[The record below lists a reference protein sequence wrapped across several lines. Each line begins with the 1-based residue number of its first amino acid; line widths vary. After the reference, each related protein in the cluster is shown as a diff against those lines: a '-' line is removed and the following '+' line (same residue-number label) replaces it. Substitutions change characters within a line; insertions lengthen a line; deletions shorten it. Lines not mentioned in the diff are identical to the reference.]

1 MKTTHHVSMSDKI
14 KKGLSDKGIT
24 SRSLVAFLIF
34 GMIVLVFILSD
45 LSGRHQGSSSSLGA
59 AAEVNGELISLKD
72 FQEEEG
78 RLAQYYSQ
86 LFGGQFDS
94 EVQRKMLR
102 GEVMNSLVTKSAAAQ
117 AAEKEGIYA
126 TDAEIRHMI
135 VEELP
140 YFKKD
145 GVFQSDAYKAILQAN
160 RMTPSEF
167 ESKLRKDIKNQ
178 RSRQLFES
186 SLAMTELQKSAET
199 ELRSSKLNLEFIQL
213 SSADYVKANAVSDED
228 VVKAM
233 TKDDFKKKVEANFT
247 ANQGQYSTPEQVK
260 AAHILIKADAA
271 NDADAKKKAEVALKR
286 LSKEDFGKVAAQI
299 SDDPGSKSKNGD
311 LGYFAKGQMV
321 KEFEDV
327 AFTLPVG
334 QTSGLVKSAFG
345 YHIIKVMD
353 KKAAQQ
359 ADAVAAKKEISKK
372 LIGEEKYLEFI
383 KSIENEL
390 STGKAEAAVARLT
403 AAKLA
408 WKETGYFDIAAEVA
422 PVMNSAQ
429 AIKTALELSK
439 INPVA
444 KKLVREG
451 SNQFLIKL
459 KDVKTE
465 TSELKAED
473 RSMIEKQR
481 SMGAYQAWVES
492 FKKTARIE
500 TNSDLTNPK

>member
-1 MKTTHHVSMSDKI
+1 MSDKI
-14 KKGLSDKGIT
+14 KKGLTDKGIT
-24 SRSLVAFLIF
+24 TRSFVAFFVF
-34 GMIVLVFILSD
+34 GMIVLVFVLSD
-45 LSGRHQGSSSSLGA
+45 LSGRNKGSSSLGA
-59 AAEVNGELISLKD
+59 AAEVNGELISIKD

-86 LFGGQFDS
+86 MFGGQFDS

-145 GVFQSDAYKAILQAN
+145 GIFQSDAYKAILQAN

-186 SLAMTELQKSAET
+186 SLAMTEMQKNAET

-213 SSADYVKANAVSDED
+213 SSADYVKANSVSDED
-228 VVKAM
+228 VVQAM
-233 TKDDFKKKVEANFT
+233 TKEDFKKKVEANFT
-247 ANQGQYSTPEQVK
+247 ANQGQYAAPEQVK
-260 AAHILIKADAA
+260 ASHILIKADAA
-271 NDADAKKKAEVALKR
+271 NDSEAKKKAEAALKR
-286 LSKEDFGKVAAQI
+286 VSKEDFGKVASQV
-299 SDDPGSKSKNGD
+299 SDDPGSKVKNGE
-311 LGYFAKGQMV
+311 LGFFSRGQMV

-334 QTSGLVKSAFG
+334 QVSGLVKSAFG
-345 YHIIKVMD
+345 YHIIKVTD

-359 ADAVAAKKEISKK
+359 ADPVSTKKEISKK

-383 KSIENEL
+383 KSIETEL
-390 STGKAEAAVARLT
+390 SSGKAEAVVARLT
-403 AAKLA
+403 AAKLG
-408 WKETGYFDIAAEVA
+408 WKETGYFDIAAEAA
-422 PVMNSAQ
+422 PVMNSVQ
-429 AIKTALELSK
+429 AIKAALELTK
-439 INPVA
+439 ANPVA
-444 KKLVREG
+444 KKLIREG
-451 SNQFLIKL
+451 ANQYLIKL

-465 TSELKAED
+465 VSELKAED
-473 RSMIEKQR
+473 RNMLEKQK

>member
-14 KKGLSDKGIT
+14 KKGLTDKGIT
-24 SRSLVAFLIF
+24 TRSLVAFFVF

-45 LSGRHQGSSSSLGA
+45 LSGRNKGTSSLGA
-59 AAEVNGELISLKD
+59 AAEVNGELISIKD

-186 SLAMTELQKSAET
+186 SLAMTEMQKNAEI

-233 TKDDFKKKVEANFT
+233 TKEDFRKKVEANFT
-247 ANQGQYSTPEQVK
+247 ANQGQYSTAEQVK
-260 AAHILIKADAA
+260 ASHILIKADAA
-271 NDADAKKKAEVALKR
+271 NDAEAKKKAEAALKR
-286 LSKEDFGKVAAQI
+286 LSKEDFGKVASQV
-299 SDDPGSKSKNGD
+299 SDDPGSKAKNGE
-311 LGYFAKGQMV
+311 LGFFSKGQMV
-321 KEFEDV
+321 KEFEEV
-327 AFTLPVG
+327 AFTLAVG

-345 YHIIKVMD
+345 YHIIKVTD
-353 KKAAQQ
+353 KKAAKQ
-359 ADAVAAKKEISKK
+359 ADPVSAKKEISKK

-383 KSIENEL
+383 KSIETDL
-390 STGKAEAAVARLT
+390 AAGKAEAVVARLT
-403 AAKLA
+403 AAKLG
-408 WKETGYFDIAAEVA
+408 WKETGYFDIATEVA

-429 AIKTALELSK
+429 AIKAALELNK
-439 INPVA
+439 ANPVA
-444 KKLVREG
+444 KKLIREG
-451 SNQFLIKL
+451 GNQYLIKL

-465 TSELKAED
+465 ASVLKAED
-473 RSMIEKQR
+473 RTMLEKQR

>member
-14 KKGLSDKGIT
+14 KKGLTDKGIT
-24 SRSLVAFLIF
+24 TRSFVAFSVF
-34 GMIVLVFILSD
+34 GMIVLVFVLSD
-45 LSGRHQGSSSSLGA
+45 LSGRNKGTSSLGA
-59 AAEVNGELISLKD
+59 AAEVNGELISIKD

-86 LFGGQFDS
+86 MFGGQFDS

-126 TDAEIRHMI
+126 TDAEVRHMI

-186 SLAMTELQKSAET
+186 SLAMTEMQKNAET

-213 SSADYVKANAVSDED
+213 NSADYVKANSVSDED
-228 VVKAM
+228 VAQAM
-233 TKDDFKKKVEANFT
+233 TKEDFKKKVEANFT
-247 ANQGQYSTPEQVK
+247 ANQGQYGTSEQVK
-260 AAHILIKADAA
+260 ASHILIKADAT
-271 NDADAKKKAEVALKR
+271 NDNDAKKKAEAALKR
-286 LSKEDFGKVAAQI
+286 LSKEDFGKVASQV
-299 SDDPGSKSKNGD
+299 SDDPGSKAKNGE
-311 LGYFAKGQMV
+311 LGFFSKGQMV

-334 QTSGLVKSAFG
+334 QTSGVVKSAFG
-345 YHIIKVMD
+345 YHIIKVTD

-359 ADAVAAKKEISKK
+359 ADPVSTKKEISKK

-383 KSIENEL
+383 KSIETEL
-390 STGKAEAAVARLT
+390 SAGKAEAVVARLT
-403 AAKLA
+403 AAKLG
-408 WKETGYFDIAAEVA
+408 WKETGYFDIAAEAA

-429 AIKTALELSK
+429 AIKAALELTK
-439 INPVA
+439 ANPVA
-444 KKLVREG
+444 KKLIREG
-451 SNQFLIKL
+451 GNQYLIKL

-465 TSELKAED
+465 ASELKAED
-473 RSMIEKQR
+473 RNMLEKQK

>member
-1 MKTTHHVSMSDKI
+1 MSDKI
-14 KKGLSDKGIT
+14 KKGLTDKGIT
-24 SRSLVAFLIF
+24 TRSLVAFFIF

-45 LSGRHQGSSSSLGA
+45 LSGRHKGSTSSLGA
-59 AAEVNGELISLKD
+59 AAEVNGELISIKD

-186 SLAMTELQKSAET
+186 SLAMTEMQKNAQT

-213 SSADYVKANAVSDED
+213 SSAEYVKANVVSDED
-228 VVKAM
+228 VVKAA
-233 TKDDFKKKVEANFT
+233 TKEEFKKKVDANFT
-247 ANQGQYSTPEQVK
+247 ANQGQYATVEQVK
-260 AAHILIKADAA
+260 ASHILIKADAT
-271 NDADAKKKAEVALKR
+271 NDAEAKKKAEAALKR
-286 LSKEDFGKVAAQI
+286 LSKEDFGKVAAQV
-299 SDDPGSKSKNGD
+299 SDDPGSKAKNGE
-311 LGYFAKGQMV
+311 LGFFAKGQMV

-327 AFTLPVG
+327 AFTLAVG

-345 YHIIKVMD
+345 YHIIKVTD

-359 ADAVAAKKEISKK
+359 ADPISAKKEISKK

-383 KSIENEL
+383 KSIETDL
-390 STGKAEAAVARLT
+390 AAGKAEAVVARLT

-408 WKETGYFDIAAEVA
+408 WKETGYFDIAAETA

-429 AIKTALELSK
+429 AIKAALELSK
-439 INPVA
+439 ANPVA
-444 KKLVREG
+444 KKLIREG
-451 SNQFLIKL
+451 GNQYLIKL

-465 TSELKAED
+465 ASVLKAED

-481 SMGAYQAWVES
+481 SMSAYQAWVES

>member
-1 MKTTHHVSMSDKI
+1 MKTAHQHSMTDQI
-14 KKGLSDKGIT
+14 KKGLMDKGIT
-24 SRSLVAFLIF
+24 YRSFVAFFVF
-34 GMIVLVFILSD
+34 GMIVLVFVLSD
-45 LSGRHQGSSSSLGA
+45 LSGRNKGSSSLGA
-59 AAEVNGELISLKD
+59 AAEVNGELISIKD

-102 GEVMNSLVTKSAAAQ
+102 GEVMNSLVTKSVAAQ

-167 ESKLRKDIKNQ
+167 ESKLRKDVKNQ
-178 RSRQLFES
+178 RSRLLFET
-186 SLAMTELQKSAET
+186 SLALTEMQKNAET

-213 SSADYVKANAVSDED
+213 SAADFVKANSVSDED
-228 VVKAM
+228 VVTAM
-233 TKDDFKKKVEANFT
+233 LKEDFKKKVTANFT
-247 ANQGQYSTPEQVK
+247 ANQGQYETPEQVK
-260 AAHILIKADAA
+260 ASHILIKADAA
-271 NDADAKKKAEVALKR
+271 TDTEAKKKAEAALAR

-299 SDDPGSKSKNGD
+299 SDDPGSKVKNGD
-311 LGYFAKGQMV
+311 LGFFAKGQMV
-321 KEFEDV
+321 KEFEEV
-327 AFTLPVG
+327 AFKLAAG
-334 QTSGLVKSAFG
+334 QTSGLVKTAFG
-345 YHIIKVMD
+345 YHIIKVTD
-353 KKAAQQ
+353 KKAAQK
-359 ADAVAAKKEISKK
+359 ADEVQAKKDIAKK
-372 LIGEEKYLEFI
+372 LIGEEKFLEFI
-383 KSIENEL
+383 KSVEAEL
-390 STGKAEAAVARLT
+390 SSGKAEAVVARLT
-403 AAKLA
+403 SAKLA

-429 AIKTALELSK
+429 AIKAALELNK
-439 INPVA
+439 ANPVA
-444 KKLVREG
+444 KKLIREG

-459 KDVKTE
+459 KDIKTE
-465 TSELKAED
+465 AAVLKIED
-473 RSMIEKQR
+473 RNMLEKQK

-492 FKKTARIE
+492 FRKTARIE